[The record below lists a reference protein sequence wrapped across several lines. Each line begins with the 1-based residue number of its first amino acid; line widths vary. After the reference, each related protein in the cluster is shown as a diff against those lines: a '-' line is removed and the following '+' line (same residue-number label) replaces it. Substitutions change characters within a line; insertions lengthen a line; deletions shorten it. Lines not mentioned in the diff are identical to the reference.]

1 MTARPEV
8 LASRCFAPE
17 VRGRLARLFSLDENT
32 TEDPLPRDELLRRA
46 AGKAGLMVTPVDRVD
61 GELMDAAGPG
71 LRVVAT
77 LSVGLDHVDL
87 PAARDRGVTVAN
99 TPDVLSHA
107 TAEMAIA
114 LMLSLLRR
122 VAEGDRL
129 IRAGRP
135 WALTP
140 NFMLGRS
147 AAGLVFGCVGY
158 GRIGRA
164 ASGIAAAL
172 GMEVIHTSRRGT
184 GEAGECTLA
193 ELLARADVVS
203 LHCPLTP
210 DTRHL
215 IDATALAAMKRDAVL
230 VNTSRGAVVDEAAL
244 VDALRAGRIGG
255 AALDVFED
263 EPRVHPGLTTL
274 EHVVLAPHLGS
285 ATLATRTAMGMLCAD
300 ALEDVLLRGRPPANA
315 VTAT

>member
-1 MTARPEV
+1 M
-8 LASRCFAPE
+8 LATRCFAPA
-17 VRGRLARLFSLDENT
+17 VRERLAALFALDENT

-46 AGKAGLMVTPVDRVD
+46 TGRAGIMVTPVDRVD
-61 GELMDAAGPG
+61 AELLEAAGPA

-87 PAARDRGVTVAN
+87 AAVRARGVHIAH
-99 TPDVLSHA
+99 TPDVLTHA

-122 VAEGDRL
+122 VTEGDRR

-147 AAGLVFGCVGY
+147 AMGLVFGCVGY

-164 ASGIAAAL
+164 ASEMARAL
-172 GMEVIHTSRRGT
+172 GMEVLHTARRPT
-184 GEAGECTLA
+184 GLPGEVPLA

-215 IDATALAAMKRDAVL
+215 IDAAALAAMRDDAVL

-244 VDALRAGRIGG
+244 VDALRDGRIGG

-263 EPRVHPGLTTL
+263 EPRVHPGLIGL
-274 EHVVLAPHLGS
+274 EHVVMAPHLGS
-285 ATLATRTAMGMLCAD
+285 ATLSTRTAMGMLCVD
-300 ALEDVLLRGRPPANA
+300 ALEDVLLRGRAPSTAAPAD
-315 VTAT
+315 